1 MKRRL
6 RRELPAR
13 SLGRLRGEELPEPA
27 SPPQPGP
34 HGRVLDLQH
43 KAGNHA
49 VGALLRQP
57 VVPAPAKPKTDE
69 EQWEEDWNDP
79 AFAQHHHH
87 FKGDDRPK
95 GDPKYRYD
103 VLCPLYKRQGIKRPL
118 KYIDDNIKE
127 IRFFGKF
134 TYGHKDLKA
143 KLAAAEKDLKG
154 QKGKDYA
161 NEDGKRPFR
170 KCWAFNPRTTSEG
183 NWSNHAD
190 GKAIDIDEDTNPRLI
205 NKREREVITA
215 LTGIDVSA
223 AHPGKPLGVD
233 NYQASLWASGLFQL
247 MYSPTGLAVKAA
259 VFELIA
265 QDQTKNVEAAK
276 VELAGVPTGKKATS
290 GDKKRAKEIG
300 KRVKALE
307 AELARTRASQ
317 TVLTTEKARF
327 EQLDVDIAN
336 LQAEVARLTAEIT
349 KLDQDI
355 AAATKKAKAPLV
367 KTRSAKDKKLK
378 DAIVKLGK
386 KRADPLRGYAD
397 KGFLDLNPDLVQ
409 ALKDAGLYWGGE
421 IWTAKD
427 YMHFQVAPH

>member
-1 MKRRL
+1 MERRL
-6 RRELPAR
+6 RREQPAR
-13 SLGRLRGEELPEPA
+13 SPRRRREEELPEPA
-27 SPPQPGP
+27 PPPQPHP

-43 KAGNHA
+43 KAGNQA

-57 VVPAPAKPKTDE
+57 AAPAPAKPKTDE

-79 AFAQHHHH
+79 AFAKDRKH
-87 FKGDDRPK
+87 FEGPDRPK
-95 GDPKYRYD
+95 GDAKFRYD
-103 VLCPLYKRQGIKRPL
+103 TLCPLYKQQGIKRPL
-118 KYIDDNIKE
+118 KYVHDNIVD
-127 IRFFGKF
+127 IRFFGKY
-134 TYGHKDLKA
+134 TVGHKDLKA
-143 KLAAAEKDLKG
+143 KLQVAEKDLKDN
-154 QKGKDYA
+154 KGYTDA
-161 NEDGKRPFR
+161 TRPFR

-183 NWSNHAD
+183 RWSNHAD

-205 NKREREVITA
+205 DKRERDVITA

-223 AHPGKPLGVD
+223 AHPGRPMGVD

-247 MYSPTGLAVKAA
+247 MYSPRGLAVKAA

-276 VELAGVPTGKKATS
+276 LELAGVPTGKKATS
-290 GDKKRAKEIG
+290 GDKKRAKEIA

-317 TVLTTEKARF
+317 KVLTTEKARF
-327 EQLDVDIAN
+327 EQLDIDMAK
-336 LQAEVARLTAEIT
+336 LEAEIARLTAEIA

-355 AAATKKAKAPLV
+355 AAATKKTKAPLV
-367 KTRSAKDKKLK
+367 KTRSAKDKQLK
-378 DAIVKLGK
+378 EAIVKLGK

>member
-6 RRELPAR
+6 RRELSAR
-13 SLGRLRGEELPEPA
+13 SRQRRREEELPEPA
-27 SPPQPGP
+27 PPPPPHP
-34 HGRVLDLQH
+34 HGRVLELQH
-43 KAGNHA
+43 KAGNQA

-57 VVPAPAKPKTDE
+57 TAPAPAKPKTDE

-79 AFAQHHHH
+79 AFAKDKKH
-87 FKGDDRPK
+87 FEGPDRPK
-95 GDPKYRYD
+95 GDAKFRYD
-103 VLCPLYKRQGIKRPL
+103 TLCPLYKQQGIKRPL
-118 KYIDDNIKE
+118 KYVHDNIVD
-127 IRFFGKF
+127 IRFFGKY
-134 TYGHKDLKA
+134 TVGHKDLKA
-143 KLAAAEKDLKG
+143 KLQAAEKDLKDN
-154 QKGKDYA
+154 KGYTDA
-161 NEDGKRPFR
+161 TRPFR

-183 NWSNHAD
+183 KWSNHAD

-205 NKREREVITA
+205 DKREREVITA

-223 AHPGKPLGVD
+223 AHPGRPMGVD
-233 NYQASLWASGLFQL
+233 NYQASRWASGLFQL
-247 MYSPTGLAVKAA
+247 MYSPRGLAVKAA

-265 QDQTKNVEAAK
+265 QDQTEDVEAAK
-276 VELAGVPTGKKATS
+276 LELAGVPSGKKATS
-290 GDKKRAKEIG
+290 GDKKRAKEIA

-317 TVLTTEKARF
+317 KVLTTEKARF
-327 EQLDVDIAN
+327 EQLDVDMAN
-336 LQAEVARLTAEIT
+336 LEAQIATLTAEIA

-355 AAATKKAKAPLV
+355 AAATKKAKGPLV
-367 KTRSAKDKKLK
+367 KTRSAKNKQLK
-378 DAIVKLGK
+378 EAIVKLGK
-386 KRADPLRGYAD
+386 KRADPLRGYAG

>member
-6 RRELPAR
+6 RRAQPAR
-13 SLGRLRGEELPEPA
+13 SPRRRREEELPEPA
-27 SPPQPGP
+27 PPPQRHP
-34 HGRVLDLQH
+34 HARVLELQH
-43 KAGNHA
+43 EAGNQA

-57 VVPAPAKPKTDE
+57 TAPAPAKPKTDE

-79 AFAQHHHH
+79 AFEKDKKH
-87 FKGDDRPK
+87 FEGKDRPEGNAK
-95 GDPKYRYD
+95 FRYD
-103 VLCPLYKRQGIKRPL
+103 TLCPLYKQQGIKRPL
-118 KYIDDNIKE
+118 KYVHDNIVD
-127 IRFFGKF
+127 IRFFGKY
-134 TYGHKDLKA
+134 TVGHKDLKT
-143 KLAAAEKDLKG
+143 KLQAAEKDLKDN
-154 QKGKDYA
+154 KGYTDA
-161 NEDGKRPFR
+161 TRPFR

-183 NWSNHAD
+183 KWSNHAD

-205 NKREREVITA
+205 VKREREVITA

-223 AHPGKPLGVD
+223 EHPGRAMGVD

-247 MYSPTGLAVKAA
+247 MYSPRGLAVKAA

-265 QDQTKNVEAAK
+265 QEQAKDVEAVK
-276 VELAGVPTGKKATS
+276 LELAGVPTGKKATRD
-290 GDKKRAKEIG
+290 DKKKAKEIA

-307 AELARTRASQ
+307 AELARTRSSQ
-317 TVLTTEKARF
+317 QVLISEKARF
-327 EQLDVDIAN
+327 EQLDVDMAN
-336 LQAEVARLTAEIT
+336 LEAEIAKLTGEIT

-355 AAATKKAKAPLV
+355 AAATKKTKGPLV
-367 KTRSAKDKKLK
+367 KSKAAKNKRLK
-378 DAIVKLGK
+378 DAIVELGK

-397 KGFLDLNPDLVQ
+397 KGFLDLNSDLVQ